1 MPVRPGKVAWGF
13 RSGVQSAAGFGKE
26 GAMTRFGRGVLL
38 VGTPLVMLAVIGAV
52 YFQIYTSS
60 HTTREAWMV
69 THSVVAGTQLNASN
83 VQRVTVGGMGTAFA
97 LSSENPI
104 SEKRRA
110 GHAMQP
116 SHLLA
121 ADDLLPTNAVV
132 VPISFAAQPQL
143 QAGDRV
149 DVYLVAG
156 GRSVQVGRSLVVQ
169 SDHALWVAAADEPYW
184 VALEANK
191 AVMVAVRSSGIGVP
205 VPESVGVEDAAAAL
219 NESAGGSGVSPNQP
233 APGGSA
239 AAPTPAPPA
248 RGPAPTSSPAP
259 APAPSAR

>member
-1 MPVRPGKVAWGF
+1 
-13 RSGVQSAAGFGKE
+13 
-26 GAMTRFGRGVLL
+26 MTRFGRGVLL

-52 YFQIYTSS
+52 YFQIYVSS
-60 HTTREAWMV
+60 HTTRQAWMV
-69 THSVVAGTQLNASN
+69 TRSVVAGTQLNASN
-83 VQRVTVGGMGTAFA
+83 VQRVTVGSTGTSFA
-97 LSSENPI
+97 LASENPI

-121 ADDLLPTNAVV
+121 ADDLLPTNEVV
-132 VPISFAAQPQL
+132 VPVSFAAQPQL

-156 GRSVQVGRSLVVQ
+156 GRSVQVGKGLVVQ

-184 VALEANK
+184 VALEANR
-191 AVMVAVRSSGIGVP
+191 AVMVAVRSSGVGVP
-205 VPESVGVEDAAAAL
+205 APDPVGVDDAASAL
-219 NESAGGSGVSPNQP
+219 NGSAGGSGVSPNQATP
-233 APGGSA
+233 ARSPAA
-239 AAPTPAPPA
+239 AAPAPAPA
-248 RGPAPTSSPAP
+248 APAPAPSSSAAP

>member
-1 MPVRPGKVAWGF
+1 
-13 RSGVQSAAGFGKE
+13 
-26 GAMTRFGRGVLL
+26 MTRFGRGVLL

-60 HTTREAWMV
+60 RSTREAWMV
-69 THSVVAGTQLNASN
+69 TRSIVAGTQLTADN
-83 VQRVTVGGMGTAFA
+83 VQRVTVGSAGTSFA

-104 SEKRRA
+104 KEKRRA

-121 ADDLLPTNAVV
+121 ADDLLPTNEVV

-143 QAGDRV
+143 QPGDRV
-149 DVYLVAG
+149 DVYLVAS
-156 GRSVQVGRSLVVQ
+156 GRSEQVGRALVVQ

-191 AVMVAVRSSGIGVP
+191 AVMVAVRSSGVGVP
-205 VPESVGVEDAAAAL
+205 APDAVGLDDAASAL
-219 NESAGGSGVSPNQP
+219 NQSAGGSGARPNRP
-233 APGGSA
+233 SAPQ
-239 AAPTPAPPA
+239 PPA
-248 RGPAPTSSPAP
+248 TAAAP
-259 APAPSAR
+259 APAPSSTSPPAPAPNAR

>member
-1 MPVRPGKVAWGF
+1 
-13 RSGVQSAAGFGKE
+13 
-26 GAMTRFGRGVLL
+26 MTRFGRGVLL

-52 YFQIYTSS
+52 YFQIYISS

-69 THSVVAGTQLNASN
+69 TRSVVAGTQLTASN
-83 VQRVTVGGMGTAFA
+83 VQRVTVGSTGTAFA

-104 SEKRRA
+104 SDQRRA

-121 ADDLLPTNAVV
+121 ADDLLPTNEVV

-156 GRSVQVGRSLVVQ
+156 GRSVQVGRALAVQ
-169 SDHALWVAAADEPYW
+169 SEHALWVAAADEPYW

-205 VPESVGVEDAAAAL
+205 APESVGVEDAASAL
-219 NESAGGSGVSPNQP
+219 NESAGGSGVSTNPP
-233 APGGSA
+233 APGRSPA
-239 AAPTPAPPA
+239 TPVPAP
-248 RGPAPTSSPAP
+248 SAP
-259 APAPSAR
+259 APAPSSSAAPASAPSPR